1 MNDSDLLMGI
11 DNQLALEDDEAYEL
25 ASVICEEV
33 LATTEN
39 LHDAI
44 FSFIEYLDLIA
55 DRATGF
61 SNKVVSQMRGGK
73 KEL

>member
-1 MNDSDLLMGI
+1 M
-11 DNQLALEDDEAYEL
+11 LEDDAAYEL

-44 FSFIEYLDLIA
+44 FSFVEYLDLIA

-61 SNKVVSQMRGGK
+61 NYKVVT
-73 KEL
+73 